1 VIEEPGELQPE
12 QPGVSVPAPAA
23 RPRRHRRVR
32 TEPVPGSDP
41 TPMPE
46 PPRHASDEND
56 ARLNAD
62 KPPHY

>member
-1 VIEEPGELQPE
+1 MIEEPGELQPE
-12 QPGVSVPAPAA
+12 QPGVSAPAP